1 MLSRYSYNGIHGKAH
16 NIMSDKELTE
26 QFNRVERTKADTW
39 TFIAFAVLVSLVAW
53 INS

>member
-1 MLSRYSYNGIHGKAH
+1 
-16 NIMSDKELTE
+16 MSDRELTE

-39 TFIAFAVLVSLVAW
+39 SFVAFAVLVGLVAW

>member
-1 MLSRYSYNGIHGKAH
+1 
-16 NIMSDKELTE
+16 MSDRELTE

-39 TFIAFAVLVSLVAW
+39 SFVAFAVLISLVAW

>member
-1 MLSRYSYNGIHGKAH
+1 
-16 NIMSDKELTE
+16 MSDNELTE

-39 TFIAFAVLVSLVAW
+39 TFVAFGVVISLVAW

>member
-1 MLSRYSYNGIHGKAH
+1 MSFRYNYNGIHRKTH
-16 NIMSDKELTE
+16 NMSDRELTE

>member
-1 MLSRYSYNGIHGKAH
+1 MCRYSCNGIHGKAH
-16 NIMSDKELTE
+16 NIMSDKELTA